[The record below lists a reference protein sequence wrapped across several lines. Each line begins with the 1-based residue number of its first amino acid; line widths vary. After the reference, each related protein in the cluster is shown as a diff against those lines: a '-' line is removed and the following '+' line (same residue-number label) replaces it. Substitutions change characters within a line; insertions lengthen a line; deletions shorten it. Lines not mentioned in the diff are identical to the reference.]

1 MRSDGGCSLALVA
14 AGAVAEQTHGD
25 RLSEREAAHLA
36 GLAHPRVR
44 RRWLAG
50 RLAAK
55 SLLLGLCGDVGG
67 PLRRPRLV
75 ALDGESLRA
84 LSAERCREIEVLPVE
99 SGPPQLAWRGHDLPA
114 RVSIS
119 HGGGFSCAAVSS
131 PGAATGIDLE
141 TAAPRASAF
150 YRGNFTLRE
159 RRWAEDGTRTGGLST
174 DWLYTFLWTL
184 KEAAL
189 KSGMTPVR
197 SVWEIAGLEI
207 RVPADLPGRLAA
219 SRRAALGECFATF
232 ETLICAAQRCTRAR
246 IETTSTLEAV
256 LSCSQLSRQAD
267 EYSPGS

>member
-1 MRSDGGCSLALVA
+1 MRSDGGSALALIA
-14 AGAVAEQTHGD
+14 AGTVAERTHGD

-50 RLAAK
+50 RLAVK
-55 SLLLGLCGDVGG
+55 SLLLGGG
-67 PLRRPRLV
+67 PLGRTRLV

-84 LSAERCREIEVLPVE
+84 LSAERCREIEVLPAE
-99 SGPPQLAWRGHDLPA
+99 SGPPRLSWRGHELPA

-119 HGGGFSCAAVSS
+119 HGGGFSCAAVASC
-131 PGAATGIDLE
+131 GAATGLDLE
-141 TAAPRASAF
+141 TAAPRAAAF
-150 YRGNFTLRE
+150 YRGNFTPRE
-159 RRWAEDGTRTGGLST
+159 RRWAEDGARTSGLSI

-189 KSGMTPVR
+189 KAGVTPVR

-207 RVPADLPGRLAA
+207 RLPADLPERLAA
-219 SRRAALGECFATF
+219 SRRVALGACFSTF

-246 IETTSTLEAV
+246 IETTSTPEAV
-256 LSCSQLSRQAD
+256 LSLLTAVEASR
-267 EYSPGS
+267 

>member
-1 MRSDGGCSLALVA
+1 MRSDGGCALALVA
-14 AGAVAEQTHGD
+14 AGAVAERTHGD

-36 GLAHPRVR
+36 GLSHPRVR

-55 SLLLGLCGDVGG
+55 CLLLGLRGGLHGDDGG
-67 PLRRPRLV
+67 PLGRTRLV

-99 SGPPQLAWRGHDLPA
+99 SGPPRLAWRGHDLAA

-119 HGGGFSCAAVSS
+119 HGGGFSCAAVASS
-131 PGAATGIDLE
+131 GAATGLDLE
-141 TAAPRASAF
+141 AAAPRAAAF
-150 YRGNFTLRE
+150 YRGNFTPRE
-159 RRWAEDGTRTGGLST
+159 RRWAEDGARTSGLSA

-189 KSGMTPVR
+189 KSGVTPVR

-207 RVPADLPGRLAA
+207 RVPADLPERLAA

-232 ETLICAAQRCTRAR
+232 ETLICAARRCTRAR
-246 IETTSTLEAV
+246 IETTSTPEAV
-256 LSCSQLSRQAD
+256 LSLLTAVEASR
-267 EYSPGS
+267 